1 MRNGSPR
8 MKLISFLCSLMLFI
22 VPATSFAQ
30 SPYSAAVTINGNGI
44 TYFEIEQR
52 AMMLE
57 ILGSADDPEK
67 QALSDLI
74 DDRLRLYASRNLGL
88 TLSDEEL
95 QAGLTEFAARA
106 NLTAEQFVEELGK
119 AGVAKETFADFVGS
133 GLLWRKVVG
142 TRFQSKAFVTEA
154 ELDTAVALGTTATG
168 VSVLMSEL
176 IVPYQDGT
184 QDQALELVEFLS
196 KNIKSFKEFEEAALT
211 YSAAPSRANGGK
223 LDWIPIANLPPVVGS
238 KVMTMGVG
246 SVTAPVILPTAVVI
260 FQLRGLRDN
269 KAVAARPIAYDYATL
284 LLPGGRSAETLAK
297 AHALRGSVDTC
308 MDLMA
313 KSEDYPEGSFN
324 QQVVPLRSV
333 TKDIGGELANLDAN
347 EVSYNLTR
355 GENGENLL
363 FLMLCGRTN
372 KISEGNREDVRN
384 ALFIQRMEAFG
395 NGYLQE
401 LKGDAIIVYK

>member
-1 MRNGSPR
+1 
-8 MKLISFLCSLMLFI
+8 
-22 VPATSFAQ
+22 
-30 SPYSAAVTINGNGI
+30 
-44 TYFEIEQR
+44 
-52 AMMLE
+52 
-57 ILGSADDPEK
+57 
-67 QALSDLI
+67 
-74 DDRLRLYASRNLGL
+74 
-88 TLSDEEL
+88 
-95 QAGLTEFAARA
+95 
-106 NLTAEQFVEELGK
+106 
-119 AGVAKETFADFVGS
+119 
-133 GLLWRKVVG
+133 
-142 TRFQSKAFVTEA
+142 VTEA